1 VVFDFGQRNGKN
13 LGFFLDDLE
22 FPVFNLIIMITII
35 LLRIID
41 DFNHDCNHLFERE
54 NAPKVKFFFFNLKK
68 QSSIIRLL
76 QSLLYNF

>member
-54 NAPKVKFFFFNLKK
+54 NAPKVKKKIFF
-68 QSSIIRLL
+68 I
-76 QSLLYNF
+76 

>member
-1 VVFDFGQRNGKN
+1 MVFDFGQRNGKN

-41 DFNHDCNHLFERE
+41 DFNHDCNRLFGSE
-54 NAPKVKFFFFNLKK
+54 NAPPKSKFAFFNLKK

-76 QSLLYNF
+76 QS